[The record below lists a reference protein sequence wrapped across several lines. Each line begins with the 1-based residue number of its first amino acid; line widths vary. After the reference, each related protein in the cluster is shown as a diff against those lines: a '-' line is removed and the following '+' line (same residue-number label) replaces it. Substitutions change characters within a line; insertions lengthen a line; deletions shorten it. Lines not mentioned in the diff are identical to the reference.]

1 MESRTFGSEFVAMKT
16 AIEMVEGLR
25 YKLRMMGVEIQ
36 GPTSIFCDNDLV
48 VKNAANPESTLKKR
62 HNAIAYH
69 RVRESIAARTV
80 KVSKE
85 AGKTGNLGLKT
96 PPH

>member
-1 MESRTFGSEFVAMKT
+1 MKT
-16 AIEMVEGLR
+16 AIEMLEGMR

-36 GPTSIFCDNDLV
+36 GPTNVFCDNDSV

-69 RVRESIAARTV
+69 RVRESIAAKTV
-80 KVSKE
+80 RVAKE
-85 AGKTGNLGLKT
+85 PGVTNLADILT
-96 PPH
+96 S